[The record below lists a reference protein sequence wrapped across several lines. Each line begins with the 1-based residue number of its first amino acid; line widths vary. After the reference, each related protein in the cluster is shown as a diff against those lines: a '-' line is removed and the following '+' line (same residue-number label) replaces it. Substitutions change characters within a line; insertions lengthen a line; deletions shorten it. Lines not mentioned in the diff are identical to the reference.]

1 MNFRNNISIFPSI
14 RSFEEL
20 EPIRLKIGGVK
31 KESAKRG
38 LDALTG
44 SWKEI
49 CNEVESQD
57 FLSSNLS
64 RLIIYKKFYLYETTL
79 HQI

>member
-44 SWKEI
+44 G
-49 CNEVESQD
+49 
-57 FLSSNLS
+57 
-64 RLIIYKKFYLYETTL
+64 
-79 HQI
+79 